1 MNEVILKNP
10 EQTYKSAENQAKAYF
25 QTLFEQYQEKTFV
38 KKLIHDFQIWKKNH
52 VFSPIVPFFSKKE
65 AAAPKNHKQYVKWL
79 IKAGQ
84 LERYLHRSVSY
95 IFMRDLG
102 KNINEPETQKR
113 INAIVNELSKNL
125 IKETEQTK
133 QMSHI
138 YHKTFDWA
146 KIYQDA
152 KKDGMEVAIIWLIE
166 KLQHVA
172 KLIPDGMDRE
182 EAQRKLIKIVAGVLI
197 QEREDMPTD
206 LSPEER
212 SKRLNRAIK
221 LGYAYG
227 LTYPYIDD
235 LLDSNVLSEVEQ
247 SRFSDLIRTT
257 IITGKAPELGEWSGK
272 NKSFI
277 EQVYTE
283 LCNAFELIQ
292 QNQRSE
298 TKEKFY
304 EQAYIFF
311 HSQEVD
317 RKKTLANP
325 NYSNEDLFIPII
337 LKSSA
342 SRLIVRT
349 ILSAPED
356 KGFDKRIFY
365 YGVYNQLA
373 DDLTDMFKDLES
385 GAVTPYTYYY
395 KYHKVRSDL
404 INPFALYWTVIAY
417 LIHNVYQSDDLARE
431 VILNRAINSL
441 KRLKVRVGNKK
452 YKEIMRIF
460 SNFDLQFNK
469 LIQSFVDKAQDVD
482 FYDKLLRDQMIATLK
497 NEELAREDFSKIVKA
512 VRKKI
517 NFALLIEKK
526 NEIPNKTII
535 DAANYSLEGDG
546 KRLRPIITWV
556 MAVKEYALHEEA
568 IFPLLKS
575 LEYMHTASLIFDDLP
590 AQDNATIRRGRPT
603 LHEVYNTAIA
613 ELTGLFMTQK
623 AVEEQ
628 TNLKNFTSDVVLRL
642 IQYSS
647 ETIQKMCVGQ
657 AMDLNAKGKHLTL
670 DELNKMC
677 LYKTGI
683 GFEAS
688 LVLPAI
694 LACVDEKE
702 MDGLKQFAKHAG
714 IAFQIKD
721 DLLDVEGDQHLLG
734 KRIGQ
739 DEGNKS
745 STFVS
750 ILGVEEAKKMM
761 WEHYCLADEAL
772 QHLPLKTPFLKQL
785 LNYFVHR
792 DH

>member
-1 MNEVILKNP
+1 M
-10 EQTYKSAENQAKAYF
+10 
-25 QTLFEQYQEKTFV
+25 
-38 KKLIHDFQIWKKNH
+38 
-52 VFSPIVPFFSKKE
+52 
-65 AAAPKNHKQYVKWL
+65 
-79 IKAGQ
+79 
-84 LERYLHRSVSY
+84 
-95 IFMRDLG
+95 
-102 KNINEPETQKR
+102 
-113 INAIVNELSKNL
+113 
-125 IKETEQTK
+125 
-133 QMSHI
+133 
-138 YHKTFDWA
+138 
-146 KIYQDA
+146 
-152 KKDGMEVAIIWLIE
+152 
-166 KLQHVA
+166 
-172 KLIPDGMDRE
+172 
-182 EAQRKLIKIVAGVLI
+182 
-197 QEREDMPTD
+197 
-206 LSPEER
+206 
-212 SKRLNRAIK
+212 
-221 LGYAYG
+221 
-227 LTYPYIDD
+227 
-235 LLDSNVLSEVEQ
+235 
-247 SRFSDLIRTT
+247 
-257 IITGKAPELGEWSGK
+257 
-272 NKSFI
+272 
-277 EQVYTE
+277 
-283 LCNAFELIQ
+283 
-292 QNQRSE
+292 
-298 TKEKFY
+298 
-304 EQAYIFF
+304 
-311 HSQEVD
+311 
-317 RKKTLANP
+317 
-325 NYSNEDLFIPII
+325 
-337 LKSSA
+337 
-342 SRLIVRT
+342 
-349 ILSAPED
+349 
-356 KGFDKRIFY
+356 
-365 YGVYNQLA
+365 
-373 DDLTDMFKDLES
+373 
-385 GAVTPYTYYY
+385 
-395 KYHKVRSDL
+395 
-404 INPFALYWTVIAY
+404 
-417 LIHNVYQSDDLARE
+417 
-431 VILNRAINSL
+431 
-441 KRLKVRVGNKK
+441 
-452 YKEIMRIF
+452 
-460 SNFDLQFNK
+460 
-469 LIQSFVDKAQDVD
+469 D

-734 KRIGQ
+734 KPYWTR
-739 DEGNKS
+739 
-745 STFVS
+745 
-750 ILGVEEAKKMM
+750 
-761 WEHYCLADEAL
+761 
-772 QHLPLKTPFLKQL
+772 
-785 LNYFVHR
+785 
-792 DH
+792 